1 MGRKRSERPSWFKL
15 FGHHESLMQIMPSGA
30 VGDGVKAAM
39 AYFNSGA
46 LPELEDPFAIALFAA
61 LKPQIEEAYADYMKN
76 IENGRAGGRKSAA
89 LRASTGTGGVYHPLP
104 PSTEGEGEEEGE
116 GEKEGDK
123 ISGSPF
129 QKPTAE
135 EVKGFCLSEGIRN
148 VDERRFISYYDGNG
162 WILGGSPITDW
173 RAVVRSWS
181 HSDRGKPQESGMDK
195 LARLYGEEFTQ

>member
-61 LKPQIEEAYADYMKN
+61 LKPQIEEAYADYRRSV
-76 IENGRAGGRKSAA
+76 ETGRVGG
-89 LRASTGTGGVYHPLP
+89 LRAAQKNPLSTGPLYP
-104 PSTEGEGEEEGE
+104 PSAPLTEGEGEEEGE
-116 GEKEGDK
+116 EEEEGDK

-148 VDERRFISYYDGNG
+148 VDARRFISYYDGNG